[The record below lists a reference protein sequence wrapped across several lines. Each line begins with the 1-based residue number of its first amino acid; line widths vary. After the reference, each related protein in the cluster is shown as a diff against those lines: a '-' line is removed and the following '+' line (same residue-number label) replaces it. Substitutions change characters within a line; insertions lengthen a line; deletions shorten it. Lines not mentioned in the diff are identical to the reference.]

1 MDNWEKKKIA
11 VICVIVLL
19 CLGFS
24 LWDSL
29 PKELEET
36 AVSAERQLSEPEK
49 LQGITVYISGAVKNP
64 GIYKV
69 EAGVRAVDAIAI
81 AGGMSEDANKN
92 KVNLAKKC
100 KDGTQVN
107 VPFLSAK
114 QKKEREQGKDHS
126 IAASKYKAL
135 HRNKLP
141 ANDNDIRD
149 NKVNLNTATQKEL
162 ETLPGIGESTAKK
175 IIVYRAKQK
184 FKVIE
189 DIMQI
194 SGIGH
199 SKFIAMQELLEV

>member
-1 MDNWEKKKIA
+1 MDNWEKQKIA
-11 VICVIVLL
+11 AICVIVLL

-24 LWDSL
+24 LWDST

-49 LQGITVYISGAVKNP
+49 PQGITVYVSGAVKNP

-69 EAGVRAVDAIAI
+69 AVGVRAVDAIAA
-81 AGGMSEDANKN
+81 AGGMREDANIN

-114 QKKEREQGKDHS
+114 QKKDRQQDEDYA
-126 IAASKYKAL
+126 IVASKYKGL
-135 HRNKLP
+135 PRNMLP
-141 ANDNDIRD
+141 ANENVIRD

-162 ETLPGIGESTAKK
+162 ETLSGIGAATAKK
-175 IIVYRAKQK
+175 IIAYRAKQK
-184 FKVIE
+184 FKAIE

-199 SKFIAMQELLEV
+199 SKFAAMQELLEV